1 MFQVSL
7 KNPMITVQRK
17 DKKAN
22 SADQHSTPGPI
33 PSISQCW
40 LVQDKGDT
48 QWPNKPNKPNKGR
61 RKKII
66 GHRMMILSSPLWRLD
81 MEIIPRSIDIPCAH
95 YLYNSY
101 YLPWILR
108 LLDIYL

>member
-7 KNPMITVQRK
+7 KNPIITVQRK
-17 DKKAN
+17 GKKDN

-40 LVQDKGDT
+40 LVQ
-48 QWPNKPNKPNKGR
+48 GR
-61 RKKII
+61 EMLDAQISQRSQIKEEKKII

-108 LLDIYL
+108 FSEIYF